1 MKQITITLKTSAQK
15 DALMELLDRG
25 LAYSDLFY
33 SRYSK
38 MTRIYNDIARQ
49 INSVEKLKNTNG

>member
-25 LAYSDLFY
+25 IAYSDLFY
-33 SRYSK
+33 SRYKK
-38 MTRIYNDIARQ
+38 MTKIYNDVVRQ